1 MAPVLGSRLRH
12 RPLHGFTLVELLVV
26 IAIIAALI
34 GLLLPAVQAAR
45 EAARRTA
52 CQNNLRQL
60 GLAILNHESAKG
72 WFPPSALAVAEA
84 GKAPW
89 SGQAQLLP
97 FMEGDSL
104 FRGINFTKPYSDD
117 ANKALVPPNGVAA
130 FRVDALVCPSEPNAR
145 PVLET
150 SPTAAGF
157 NQPKHFPLNYG
168 LNMGHYLVYDPTSK
182 TDGGGSFA
190 PFTRLKPRGY
200 ADGASK
206 TLALAEVKAYT
217 PRAQDVTGMPA
228 TAPTSPAAIA
238 PLMAAGTWSA
248 DGGHTEWVCGRTL
261 HIGFTTTFPPQ
272 TLVPYDAGGKT
283 YDVDISSTRE
293 GVMPAGTTY
302 AAVTSRSHH
311 QGIVNAAFM
320 DASVRSISAG
330 IDPVLWRSLGTRSGG
345 EAVAVP
351 D

>member
-1 MAPVLGSRLRH
+1 MQPRGNRQSGPAAD
-12 RPLHGFTLVELLVV
+12 GFTLVELLVV
-26 IAIIAALI
+26 IAIVAALI
-34 GLLLPAVQAAR
+34 GMLLPAVQSAR

-60 GLAILNHESAKG
+60 GLATLNHESAKR
-72 WFPPSALAVAEA
+72 WFPPSALAVAEP

-97 FMEGDSL
+97 FMEGDTL
-104 FRGINFTKPYSDD
+104 FRRIDFSKPYSDD
-117 ANKALVPPNGVAA
+117 VNKALFPPNGVAA
-130 FRVDALVCPSEPNAR
+130 VRVDALVCPSEPNAR

-150 SPTAAGF
+150 SPTATGF

-168 LNMGHYLVYDPTSK
+168 LNTGHYLIYNPTSK

-190 PFTRLKPRGY
+190 PFTRLKSGMY

-217 PRAQDVTGMPA
+217 PRSQDVTGMPT
-228 TAPTSPAAIA
+228 TAVTSPTAIA

-248 DGGHTEWVCGRTL
+248 DGGHTEWVCGRAL

-272 TLVPYDAGGKT
+272 TLVPYDIGGKT

-293 GVMPAGTTY
+293 GVTPAGTTY

-311 QGIVNAAFM
+311 QGIVNVAFM
-320 DASVRSISAG
+320 DAAVRAIGAE
-330 IDPVLWRSLGTRSGG
+330 IDPALWQALGSRSGG
-345 EAVAVP
+345 EVATVP
-351 D
+351 Q